1 MSDERRDRDR
11 RKHDWGHPIGGE
23 RRSDE
28 RRSGMDR
35 RSAPRVSIDLWV
47 EQERGDETVF
57 RLAGNLSAGGI
68 FLEHGFSTPVGSR
81 VKLRLA
87 LDDDAEP
94 LELSAEVVET
104 QIIDD
109 APNAASLTFVD
120 LEGAARERILAYL
133 NTADEEHRR

>member
-1 MSDERRDRDR
+1 MSDERRDQDR
-11 RKHDWGHPIGGE
+11 RQHDWGHPIGGE
-23 RRSDE
+23 RRNID

-35 RSAPRVSIDLWV
+35 RSAPRVDIDLWI
-47 EQERGDETVF
+47 EQERGEETVF

-94 LELSAEVVET
+94 LELAAEVVET
-104 QIIDD
+104 QIVDG

-120 LEGAARERILAYL
+120 LEGVSRERILAYL
-133 NTADEEHRR
+133 NAVEPGPTG